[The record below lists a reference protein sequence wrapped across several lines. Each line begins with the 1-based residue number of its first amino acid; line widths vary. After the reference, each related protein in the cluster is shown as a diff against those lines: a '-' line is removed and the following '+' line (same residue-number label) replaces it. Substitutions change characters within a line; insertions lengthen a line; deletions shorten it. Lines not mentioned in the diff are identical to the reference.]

1 MESRK
6 KRNIERWTLCRADA
20 RSSRSAGRIAPI
32 DVATLGAFTPDK
44 ETSERGLVFGPDGLD
59 EVFAFP
65 LHAEAARRFFTARS
79 ISCAH
84 AYELA

>member
-1 MESRK
+1 MWCCFRK
-6 KRNIERWTLCRADA
+6 
-20 RSSRSAGRIAPI
+20 RIDI
-32 DVATLGAFTPDK
+32 ATFGPYVRDK

-65 LHAEAARRFFTARS
+65 LHAEAARRYFTERS
-79 ISCAH
+79 IAGGH